1 VAGGADEITLYHPV
15 GCEDC
20 NGTGYRGRL
29 VITEVLNMT
38 DPIRRAVLEHAT
50 ATEIQRI
57 AIGEGM
63 LTMYEDGL
71 RKAVEGRTTM
81 EEVLRVAE
89 ET

>member
-1 VAGGADEITLYHPV
+1 
-15 GCEDC
+15 
-20 NGTGYRGRL
+20 
-29 VITEVLNMT
+29 MT